1 MTTRTSTSLRTL
13 DVVALSTGVLAAGQA
28 MLWSRVVGSANG
40 NRPETFTHALSMVLA
55 GLAAGLLAGLP
66 LKERLGMGALRFGAL
81 LVAISGAV
89 FYVSMPF
96 GAAVMLQASA
106 PGRAAFLVGAALA
119 AAALGAVLPALCE
132 APAALGLTRPLAIA
146 RATAALLM
154 GAAAGALVTGF
165 VLLDVESLEHTIL
178 ILALG
183 ALGLAQA
190 LWLAAPERRR
200 RAGVTVFALGAL
212 SALGAHDRLFA
223 GFLER
228 VHFGPGARDTRYDVV
243 VHGRAGIVGVTPDA
257 RAYGDGLYR
266 GAYSLD
272 ADASPTLVGRAFLVP
287 ALHRAPRRILQI
299 GLGSGAWT
307 RIMAD
312 VPAVDSL
319 TVVEGNPGYLEALW
333 RQPAIA
339 GVLDDPRVRLHLD
352 DPRRWLAQHPDRRFD
367 VIVANTE
374 WHWRAGATHVLS
386 AEFLQLLKGHLAEGG
401 VAFFN
406 GTGSL
411 DALYTASGVWRHVV
425 RASNYIA
432 ASDAPF
438 DHGRDERRA
447 AVLAVVG
454 PDGAPRIRGARAA
467 QTADAILDQVSGD
480 LAPALRRANDLW
492 NITDDNMASEFK
504 ATGSGAWWRALPTRA
519 WRPDRAWPTV
529 LF

>member
-1 MTTRTSTSLRTL
+1 MTVRPSTSPRTF
-13 DVVALSTGVLAAGQA
+13 DVAAVTAGALTAGQA
-28 MLWSRVVGSANG
+28 MLWSRVIGSANG
-40 NRPETFTHALSMVLA
+40 NRPETFTHTLSVVLA
-55 GLAAGLLAGLP
+55 GLAVGLLAGLP
-66 LKERLGMGALRFGAL
+66 LKERLGMGTLRVGAL
-81 LVAISGAV
+81 LVAFSGAV
-89 FYVSMPF
+89 FYVSMPL
-96 GAAVMLQASA
+96 GAAVMLTEPAV
-106 PGRAAFLVGAALA
+106 GRAAFLAGAALA
-119 AAALGAVLPALCE
+119 SAAMAALIPVLCEASAALGH
-132 APAALGLTRPLAIA
+132 GRSLAIA
-146 RATAALLM
+146 RATSALLI
-154 GAAAGALVTGF
+154 GAAVGVLVTGF

-212 SALGAHDRLFA
+212 GALGAHDRLFE
-223 GFLER
+223 GFLAH
-228 VHFGPGARDTRYDVV
+228 VHFGPGARETRYEVV
-243 VHGRAGIVGVTPDA
+243 VHGRAGVVGVTPDG

-272 ADASPTLVGRAFLVP
+272 ADANPNLLGRAFLVP
-287 ALHRAPRRILQI
+287 ALHRAPRRILQL

-307 RIMAD
+307 RILAD
-312 VPAVDSL
+312 VRAVDSL

-339 GVLDDPRVRLHLD
+339 GVLDDPRVRLHLA

-374 WHWRAGATHVLS
+374 WHWRAGATHELS

-401 VAFFN
+401 VAYFN

-411 DALYTASGVWRHVV
+411 DVLYTASGVWRHVI

-438 DHGRDERRA
+438 NQGRDERRA
-447 AVLAVVG
+447 AVLAVAG
-454 PDGAPRIRGARAA
+454 PDGAPRIRGNRAA
-467 QTADAILDQVSGD
+467 QVVDAILDQVSGD

-504 ATGSGAWWRALPTRA
+504 ATGAGAWWRALPARV

>member
-1 MTTRTSTSLRTL
+1 M
-13 DVVALSTGVLAAGQA
+13 A
-28 MLWSRVVGSANG
+28 
-40 NRPETFTHALSMVLA
+40 HALAMVLA
-55 GLAAGLLAGLP
+55 GLSAGLLVGMP
-66 LKERLGMGALRFGAL
+66 LKERLGMGSLRFGAL
-81 LVAISGAV
+81 LVALSGAL
-89 FYVSMPF
+89 FYGAMPV
-96 GAAVMLQASA
+96 GASVMLHAAA
-106 PGRAAFLVGAALA
+106 PGRAAFYAGAAVA
-119 AAALGAVLPALCE
+119 AAAMGALMPLLFE
-132 APAALGLTRPLAIA
+132 AIAALGSTRPLATA
-146 RATAALLM
+146 RATTALLL
-154 GAAAGALVTGF
+154 GAAAGTLLTGY
-165 VLLDVESLEHTIL
+165 VLLDIESLEHTIL
-178 ILALG
+178 IVALF

-200 RAGVTVFALGAL
+200 RAGVTIFALGAL
-212 SALGAHDRLFA
+212 GALGLHDRLFA

-228 VHFGPGARDTRYDVV
+228 VHFGPGARETRYDVV
-243 VHGRAGIVGVTPDA
+243 VQGRAGIVGVTPDA
-257 RAYGDGLYR
+257 RVFGDGLYR
-266 GAYSLD
+266 GTYSLD
-272 ADASPTLVGRAFLVP
+272 ADASPQLPGRAFLVP
-287 ALHRAPRRILQI
+287 ALHRAPRRILQV

-307 RIMAD
+307 RILAD
-312 VPAVDSL
+312 VRAVDSL

-352 DPRRWLAQHPDRRFD
+352 DPRRWLARHPTRRFD

-374 WHWRAGATHVLS
+374 WHWRAGATHGLS

-438 DHGRDERRA
+438 DQSRDERRA
-447 AVLAVVG
+447 AVLAIVG
-454 PDGAPRIRGARAA
+454 PDGTPRIRGARAA
-467 QTADAILDQVSGD
+467 QTVDAILDQVSGD

-504 ATGSGAWWRALPTRA
+504 ATGAGAWWRALPARV

>member
-1 MTTRTSTSLRTL
+1 MTVRTSPSLRTL
-13 DVVALSTGVLAAGQA
+13 DAMAFAAGTLTAGQA
-28 MLWSRVVGSANG
+28 MLWGRVIGSANG
-40 NRPETFTHALSMVLA
+40 NRPETFTHALSVVLA
-55 GLAAGLLAGLP
+55 GLAAGLLAGSA
-66 LKERLGMGALRFGAL
+66 LKERPGMGALRFGAL
-81 LVAISGAV
+81 LVALSGAL
-89 FYVSMPF
+89 FYAAMPV
-96 GAAVMLQASA
+96 GAVVMLQAAA
-106 PGRAAFLVGAALA
+106 PGRAAFLAGAALA
-119 AAALGAVLPALCE
+119 AAPMGALIPALCE
-132 APAALGLTRPLAIA
+132 ATAALGISRSLAIA
-146 RATAALLM
+146 RVTAALLL
-154 GAAAGALVTGF
+154 GAAAGVLLTGF

-178 ILALG
+178 ILALA

-200 RAGVTVFALGAL
+200 RAGITVFALGAL
-212 SALGAHDRLFA
+212 GALVAHDRLFED
-223 GFLER
+223 FLER
-228 VHFGPGARDTRYDVV
+228 VHFGPGARETRYDVV
-243 VHGRAGIVGVTPDA
+243 VQGRAGIVGVTPDA

-266 GAYSLD
+266 GTYSLD
-272 ADASPTLVGRAFLVP
+272 ADASPNLVGRAFLVP
-287 ALHRAPRRILQI
+287 ALHRAPRRILQV

-307 RIMAD
+307 RILAD
-312 VPAVDSL
+312 VRAVDSL

-386 AEFLQLLKGHLAEGG
+386 AEFLQLLKGHLAAGG

-411 DALYTASGVWRHVV
+411 DALYTASGVWRHVI

-432 ASDAPF
+432 ASDVPF
-438 DHGRDERRA
+438 DQGRDERRA

-454 PDGAPRIRGARAA
+454 PDGAPRIRGARAS
-467 QTADAILDQVSGD
+467 QTVEAILDQVSGD

-504 ATGSGAWWRALPTRA
+504 ATGAGAWWRALPSRV

>member
-1 MTTRTSTSLRTL
+1 MTGRTTTSMRTL
-13 DVVALSTGVLAAGQA
+13 DAAAVAAGVLTAGQA
-28 MLWSRVVGSANG
+28 MLWSRVIGSANG
-40 NRPETFTHALSMVLA
+40 NRPETFTHALTMVLA
-55 GLAAGLLAGLP
+55 GLSAGLLAGIP

-81 LVAISGAV
+81 LVAFAGAL
-89 FYVSMPF
+89 FYVAMPT
-96 GAAVMLQASA
+96 GAAVMLHAAA
-106 PGRAAFLVGAALA
+106 PGRAVLDAGAALA
-119 AAALGAVLPALCE
+119 AAAMGALMAVLFE
-132 APAALGLTRPLAIA
+132 ATAALGLVRPLAIA
-146 RATAALLM
+146 RATTALLL
-154 GAAAGALVTGF
+154 GSAVGVLLTGY
-165 VLLDVESLEHTIL
+165 VLLDIESLEHTIL
-178 ILALG
+178 ILTLA
-183 ALGLAQA
+183 ALGLAQG

-200 RAGVTVFALGAL
+200 AGVTIFALIAL
-212 SALGAHDRLFA
+212 AALGAHDRLFE

-228 VHFGPGARDTRYDVV
+228 IHFGPGARQTRYDVV
-243 VHGRAGIVGVTPDA
+243 VQGRDGIVGVTPDA

-272 ADASPTLVGRAFLVP
+272 ADASPQLLGRAFLVP
-287 ALHRAPRRILQI
+287 ALHRAPRRILQL

-307 RIMAD
+307 RILAD
-312 VPAVDSL
+312 ARAVDSL

-339 GVLDDPRVRLHLD
+339 AVLDDPRVRLHLD
-352 DPRRWLAQHPDRRFD
+352 DPRRWLARHPNRRFD

-386 AEFLQLLKGHLAEGG
+386 AEFLELLKGHLAEGG

-411 DALYTASGVWRHVV
+411 DALYTASGVWQHVV

-438 DHGRDERRA
+438 DLSRDERRA
-447 AVLAVVG
+447 AVLAIVG

-467 QTADAILDQVSGD
+467 HTVDAILGQLSGD

-504 ATGSGAWWRALPTRA
+504 ATGAGAWWRALPARV